1 MSGENTGSVPVCTDL
16 LERAEAWLAQDP
28 DPETRDELSAILEAV
43 RGGDSAARADLADR
57 FAGRLEFGTAGLRG
71 RVEAGSN
78 RMNRVLVSQAAAGI
92 GAFLN
97 ARAGDTTPS
106 VVIGYDG
113 RKNSDVF
120 ARDSAELLSGV
131 GIRVTLL
138 PRPLPTPVLAFAV
151 RQLGTSAGIMV
162 TASHNPPADNG
173 YKVYLGDEDAGSQ
186 IVAPVD
192 AEIATQILRIATDE
206 SVLDLPRS
214 LEYAI
219 ADEAVIDAYVRAT
232 AALVD
237 QTPQP
242 LRVVYTAMHGVG
254 WETFAQVVTAA
265 GLPEPIAVAAQRDPD
280 AAFPT
285 VAFPNPE
292 EPGALDLAIETAREH
307 GADLIIANDPDA
319 DRCSVAIPDPA
330 APGGFRQLTGN
341 QIGWL
346 LGWRAAERARATGR
360 HGALA
365 CTIVSSPALAEV
377 ARQYQLDFAETLTGF
392 KWVSR
397 VPHLL
402 FGYEEAIGY
411 LVNPDT
417 VHDKDGISAGLA
429 VLELAGA
436 AAEEGRTLG
445 DMLDEFATRFG
456 YFGSDQLSIRFTN
469 LAQIPALM
477 ARLRETPPAL
487 LGSREIVKIEDLS
500 VATAERPGTNALRWE
515 LSDGARIMI
524 RPSGTEPKVKFYLD
538 VRGEDETILESLVE
552 IRSDLTE
559 LVSE

>member
-28 DPETRDELSAILEAV
+28 DPETRDELSSILEAV

-214 LEYAI
+214 PEYAI

-254 WETFAQVVTAA
+254 WETFARVVTAA

-346 LGWRAAERARATGR
+346 LGWRAAERARAAGR

-538 VRGEDETILESLVE
+538 VRGEDETVLESLVE
-552 IRSDLTE
+552 IRADLTE